1 MTSLKKEI
9 KKKKQKRLN
18 CCHVSCCTDVACIL
32 LTPLVVSLELF
43 AESGWSDT
51 SVGELHFSISFK
63 VWVLIFV
70 FRWLLYVYDAYIF
83 IPFFLLDMIFFIQ
96 LLIWYIFCYFSI
108 LFFKYDFLYSYTDLA
123 DLLFLIWRFF
133 LIIHLS
139 PTNNGSRS
147 KSPQASSKHLKL
159 YR

>member
-1 MTSLKKEI
+1 MTSLKKRKE
-9 KKKKQKRLN
+9 KQKRLN

-63 VWVLIFV
+63 VWVLIYV
-70 FRWLLYVYDAYIF
+70 FRVASICLWCVYIH
-83 IPFFLLDMIFFIQ
+83 PFFSFRYDFLYPTTDLVYILLLF
-96 LLIWYIFCYFSI
+96 YT
-108 LFFKYDFLYSYTDLA
+108 FFKYDFLYSYTDLA